1 MKTLRPI
8 KANKGVLARYQASI
22 QHIIDEMCADY
33 LVSMAYIY
41 SVNHILAENSLENID
56 KELKEKKDHWKELF
70 LAFIGIYVIN
80 FVNSIAVTSDRAL
93 QNALIESG
101 LNVSFKPNKVANNT
115 VDALIRENISL
126 ISNIPDEYHSK
137 MEGIIMRGYA
147 QGKPVDDIKDD
158 IERLKS
164 TTLSRGNLI
173 SNDQANKINIAIQKV
188 RLTEL
193 GITRVMWDH
202 GGAYRKE
209 PRKRHIEASG
219 TVFDLNQ
226 GCYIDG
232 EYIQP
237 GQKINCKCVYRAILP
252 F

>member
-8 KANKGVLARYQASI
+8 KANKGVLARYQTRL
-22 QHIIDEMCADY
+22 QHIINEMCADY

-41 SVNHILAENSLENID
+41 SVNHILAENSLENIN

-70 LAFIGIYVIN
+70 LILIGIYTVQ
-80 FVNSIAVTSDRAL
+80 FVRNMASSSDKALSNSL
-93 QNALIESG
+93 NESG
-101 LNVSFKPNKVANNT
+101 VPVSLKPNKVIDNIIE
-115 VDALIRENISL
+115 ALVLENISL
-126 ISNIPDEYHSK
+126 VSNIPDEYHSK

-158 IERLKS
+158 IEKLGS

-173 SNDQANKINIAIQKV
+173 SNDQANKINIAIQKA
-188 RLTEL
+188 RLNEL

-209 PRKRHIEASG
+209 PRKTHIEATG
-219 TVFDLNQ
+219 TVFDLNE
-226 GCYIDG
+226 GCYIGG

-237 GQKINCKCVYRAILP
+237 AEKINCKCVYRAVLP
-252 F
+252 Y